1 MAEDFD
7 VSQDAEGYG
16 DETFDAGQDY
26 EAGGDRAHAY
36 EADGYETLVDEAAT
50 VETPDDLEESVLVL
64 EEVDNALVLPV
75 WEPTGDAQ
83 VDDALE
89 LLASLDELSVHD
101 HAEVLTSVHSSLH
114 QRLTDISA

>member
-1 MAEDFD
+1 
-7 VSQDAEGYG
+7 S
-16 DETFDAGQDY
+16 ETFEAQAY
-26 EAGGDRAHAY
+26 EADGDSAHAY
-36 EADGYETLVDEAAT
+36 EADGYEALAAESAAVEAS
-50 VETPDDLEESVLVL
+50 DDLEESVLVL

-89 LLASLDELSVHD
+89 QLASLDELSVHD

-114 QRLTDISA
+114 QRLT